1 MPFLACPSSPATAA
15 PALLPF
21 GWEQR
26 EDAWGRTYYQN
37 NTTKT
42 ATWQRPTLP
51 LLGNVRLGQDVL
63 PRQHHQDHYL
73 APSDVATTW
82 QPAGRLGNGGMAM
95 MGGMQWQQQQQQQG
109 GGAGFSGLTH
119 GGCVHGME
127 GLSFWR
133 AHGQWNSQNGMGGV
147 NNMTNG
153 IGQMTGGMGDGQ
165 RGLGDS
171 GSAWDRNVRQR
182 SNAHVAMPMSSAWP
196 NQTFNSQAQLP
207 NRQAQPNTKKA
218 QPNTKRRNIEINQR
232 ITGSK
237 DATSLVMLVETC
249 VAEFNHVNVATAFRK
264 LLPLQDRARWR
275 VPR

>member
-26 EDAWGRTYYQN
+26 EDAWGRTYYQDN
-37 NTTKT
+37 TSNTT
-42 ATWQRPTLP
+42 TWQRPT
-51 LLGNVRLGQDVL
+51 
-63 PRQHHQDHYL
+63 
-73 APSDVATTW
+73 
-82 QPAGRLGNGGMAM
+82 AGGLGNGGMAM

-119 GGCVHGME
+119 GGCVHGMD

-133 AHGQWNSQNGMGGV
+133 AHGQWNSHNGMGGV

-153 IGQMTGGMGDGQ
+153 IRPMTGGMGDGK

-207 NRQAQPNTKKA
+207 NRQAQPG
-218 QPNTKRRNIEINQR
+218 PRRRNKEINQR

-237 DATSLVMLVETC
+237 DATSLVTLVETC
-249 VAEFNHVNVATAFRK
+249 VAEFDHVNVSTAFRK
-264 LLPLQDRARWR
+264 LLQTGCEGMSHCVVGQALRSLEQSALHNMDGFDAQGIANTLHTMAKGHYSP
-275 VPR
+275 